1 MAAREQALETI
12 VGAGVVAAAVGFLV
26 FAFTSVREASASS
39 GYPVVAKFERV
50 DGVTVG
56 SDVRLSGVKVGAV
69 SNIALDPDT
78 YQAKVGLTIASSVK
92 IPSDSIA
99 KISTDGLLGGAYV
112 SLEPGSETEML
123 KSGSEF
129 EYTRGSVDLLT
140 LLMQVVSSSSSSS
153 GGASASDAAGAAPAQ

>member
-12 VGAGVVAAAVGFLV
+12 VGAGVVAAAIGFLV

-39 GYPVVAKFERV
+39 GYPVVAKFERI

-78 YQAKVGLTIASSVK
+78 YQAKVGLTIASNVK
-92 IPSDSIA
+92 LPSDSIA

-140 LLMQVVSSSSSSS
+140 VLMQVVGSS
-153 GGASASDAAGAAPAQ
+153 GKSESAGADAAGAAPAQ

>member
-1 MAAREQALETI
+1 MAAREQALETV
-12 VGAGVVAAAVGFLV
+12 VGAAVVAAAAGFLI
-26 FAFTSVREASASS
+26 FAFTSARQAAASS

-50 DGVTVG
+50 DGVNVG

-69 SNIALDPDT
+69 SDIALDPQT
-78 YQAKVGLTIASSVK
+78 YQAKVRLTIEPSVK
-92 IPSDSIA
+92 IPSDSVA

-123 KSGSEF
+123 KSGAEF

-140 LLMQVVSSSSSSS
+140 LLMQVVSSTGKSGSSE
-153 GGASASDAAGAAPAQ
+153 GEAAPAQ

>member
-12 VGAGVVAAAVGFLV
+12 VGAGVVAAAAGFLI

-69 SNIALDPDT
+69 SNIALDPNT

-92 IPSDSIA
+92 IPSDSTA

-140 LLMQVVSSSSSSS
+140 LLMQVVSSSGKSEAS
-153 GGASASDAAGAAPAQ
+153 GSDAAGAAPAQ

>member
-12 VGAGVVAAAVGFLV
+12 VGAAVVASALSFLI

-50 DGVTVG
+50 DGVAVG

-69 SNIALDPDT
+69 SNIELDPQT
-78 YQAKVGLTIASSVK
+78 YQAKVRLTIAPAVK

-99 KISTDGLLGGAYV
+99 KISSDGLLGGAYV

-123 KSGSEF
+123 KSGGEF
-129 EYTRGSVDLLT
+129 EYTRGSVDPLT
-140 LLMQVVSSSSSSS
+140 LLMQVVSSTGKSESPE
-153 GGASASDAAGAAPAQ
+153 AGAAPAQ

>member
-12 VGAGVVAAAVGFLV
+12 VGAGVVAAAIGFLV
-26 FAFTSVREASASS
+26 FAFTSVRDASASS
-39 GYPVVAKFERV
+39 GYRVIAKFERV

-78 YQAKVGLTIASSVK
+78 YQAKVGLTIASNVK

-112 SLEPGSETEML
+112 SLEPGSEMDML

-153 GGASASDAAGAAPAQ
+153 ASESDAAGAAPAQ

>member
-1 MAAREQALETI
+1 MAAREQALETV
-12 VGAGVVAAAVGFLV
+12 VGAAVVAAALGFLI
-26 FAFTSVREASASS
+26 FAFTSARQAAASS

-50 DGVTVG
+50 DGVNVG

-69 SNIALDPDT
+69 SDIALDPQT
-78 YQAKVGLTIASSVK
+78 YQAKVRLTIEPSVK
-92 IPSDSIA
+92 LPSDSVA

-123 KSGSEF
+123 KSGGEF

-140 LLMQVVSSSSSSS
+140 LLMQVVSSSSKS
-153 GGASASDAAGAAPAQ
+153 GASQEEAAPAQ

>member
-39 GYPVVAKFERV
+39 GYPVVAKFERI
-50 DGVTVG
+50 DGVAVG

-78 YQAKVGLTIASSVK
+78 YQAKVGLTIASNVK
-92 IPSDSIA
+92 LPSDSVA

-123 KSGSEF
+123 KSGGEF

-140 LLMQVVSSSSSSS
+140 VLMQVVGSS
-153 GGASASDAAGAAPAQ
+153 GKSESAGSDAAGAAPAQ

>member
-12 VGAGVVAAAVGFLV
+12 VGAAVVAAAAGFLF
-26 FAFTSVREASASS
+26 FAFTSARQASASS
-39 GYPVVAKFERV
+39 GYPVVAKFERI
-50 DGVTVG
+50 DGVAVG

-69 SNIALDPDT
+69 SNIALDPQT
-78 YQAKVGLTIASSVK
+78 YQAKVGLTIAPTVK

-123 KSGSEF
+123 KSGGEF

-140 LLMQVVSSSSSSS
+140 LLMQVVSSSSKSESPES
-153 GGASASDAAGAAPAQ
+153 GAAPAQ